1 MVSADGKD
9 LHPYLSLVAPVYNE
23 RECIEEFVREAD
35 EALRRIA
42 RPYEIVCVDDGSS
55 DGSREI
61 LLGLKSRF
69 PVLRVVRLERNSGQS
84 AAFAAGVE
92 FARGELIALIDAD
105 LQNDPADLVRMLAVL
120 EGPEH
125 PACVA
130 GRRAVRQD
138 NWLRRLSSRIANRV
152 RIWITRDPI
161 RDTGC
166 SLKLFRAAYLKRVK
180 FYRGMHRFLT
190 TLIRMEGGTV
200 CELDVNHRP
209 RAKGTPKYGQGL
221 GRTFTALR
229 DALAVRWMQ
238 SRYLLYKA
246 EEL

>member
-1 MVSADGKD
+1 MSQAASP
-9 LHPYLSLVAPVYNE
+9 LLLSLVAPVYNE

-35 EALRRIA
+35 AELRKLGRA
-42 RPYEIVCVDDGSS
+42 YEILCVDDGSK

-61 LLGLKSRF
+61 LVGLKPRF
-69 PVLRVVRLERNSGQS
+69 PALRVVALERNCGQS
-84 AAFAAGVE
+84 AAFAAGVQ
-92 FARGELIALIDAD
+92 FARGALIALMDAD
-105 LQNDPADLVRMLAVL
+105 LQNDPADIPRLLAVL
-120 EGPEH
+120 EGPER

-130 GRRAVRQD
+130 GCRTARRD

-152 RIWITRDPI
+152 RIWITHDPV

-166 SLKLFRAAYLKRVK
+166 SLKLFRAEYLKRIK

-200 CELDVNHRP
+200 REVDVHHRP
-209 RAKGTPKYGQGL
+209 RPKGTPKYGHGL

-229 DALAVRWMQ
+229 DAFAVRWMQ
-238 SRYLLYKA
+238 RRCLRYKA

>member
-1 MVSADGKD
+1 MSQEDRTAS
-9 LHPYLSLVAPVYNE
+9 LPYLSLVAPVYNE

-35 EALRRIA
+35 AELKKLGRS
-42 RPYEIVCVDDGSS
+42 YEIVCVDDGSQ

-61 LLGLKSRF
+61 LVGLKPRF
-69 PVLRVVRLERNSGQS
+69 PALRVVGLGRNGGQS
-84 AAFAAGVE
+84 AAFAAGVQ
-92 FARGELIALIDAD
+92 FARGALIALMDAD
-105 LQNDPADLVRMLAVL
+105 LQNDPADIPRLLAVL
-120 EGPEH
+120 EGPER
-125 PACVA
+125 PDCVA
-130 GRRAVRQD
+130 GCRAARRD

-152 RIWITRDPI
+152 RIWITHDPV

-166 SLKLFRAAYLKRVK
+166 SLKLFRAEYLKRVK

-200 CELDVNHRP
+200 CEVDVHHRP
-209 RAKGTPKYGQGL
+209 RPKGTPKYGHGL

-229 DALAVRWMQ
+229 DAFAVRWMQ
-238 SRYLLYKA
+238 SRCLRYKA